1 MLKLQQLTN
10 TMNIN
15 QLRKQNAILLKALHF
30 YADESN
36 WSESTWI
43 ERETGEMPNADGW
56 TDTIDIEIIVGVP
69 TNWCYSDNGFEIA
82 QQAIAL
88 VESQPT
94 SPGNRSRNTED
105 T

>member
-1 MLKLQQLTN
+1 
-10 TMNIN
+10 MNIK
-15 QLRKQNAILLKALHF
+15 QLHKHNTILLEALRI

-56 TDTIDIEIIVGVP
+56 TDTQDIEIIIGIP

-82 QQAIAL
+82 QQAIAQ
-88 VESQPT
+88 VES
-94 SPGNRSRNTED
+94 
-105 T
+105 